1 MTEAAILVVDDEKA
15 FTEILATRLTRRG
28 FAVTTASDGDQGLQC
43 LRDNEELAVVVLDL
57 AMPGKDGLST
67 LAEMKRLRPLTEV
80 IMLTG
85 QGSVAAAV
93 TSMKKGA
100 FNYLQK
106 PCDVD
111 DLAATI
117 ADALSHRRQ
126 RQKKILE
133 VRMDPFLS
141 SEKRRE
147 MIEAILAE

>member
-1 MTEAAILVVDDEKA
+1 
-15 FTEILATRLTRRG
+15 
-28 FAVTTASDGDQGLQC
+28 
-43 LRDNEELAVVVLDL
+43 
-57 AMPGKDGLST
+57 
-67 LAEMKRLRPLTEV
+67 LRPLTEV

-133 VRMDPFLS
+133 IRMDPFLS
-141 SEKRRE
+141 GEKRRE
-147 MIEAILAE
+147 LIEAVLAE